1 MFRNT
6 VLAKWAVN
14 NRSVASRA
22 LLVIVTC
29 LAAAGSGASDS
40 SGLTG
45 NYKFVPAQSG
55 DVTQAIDKA
64 VEGMNFIKRPI
75 ARSRL
80 SKTNTP
86 YQHIRIEVGANE
98 VELAFDANK
107 PIRVPLDGQSIKWT
121 RDDGEV
127 FDVSA
132 RFDGN
137 KLLQT
142 YKAADGMRVNS
153 FSKDSTGSLRL
164 EVEVS
169 SPQLP
174 QPVKYMLAYVLAS

>member
-1 MFRNT
+1 M
-6 VLAKWAVN
+6 LIL
-14 NRSVASRA
+14 VAF
-22 LLVIVTC
+22 LT
-29 LAAAGSGASDS
+29 AAGSGASDS

-55 DVTQAIDKA
+55 DVAQAIDKA

-75 ARSRL
+75 ARGRL

-86 YQHIRIEVGANE
+86 YQHIRIEIGASE
-98 VELAFDANK
+98 VEIAYDTNK

-132 RFDGN
+132 TFDGS

-142 YKAADGMRVNS
+142 YKATDGTRVNS

-169 SPQLP
+169 SPQLS
-174 QPVKYMLAYVLAS
+174 QPVKYALVYVLAS